1 MVDEYQD
8 TNEVQD
14 CIFQAI
20 SREGGNLFTVGDVK
34 QSIYRFRLADPTI
47 FLEKYRRYT
56 DAAKAADGQP
66 RRMVLS
72 RNFRSRQ
79 EVLTATNFVFGD
91 IMSQEMGEMD
101 YTADEQ
107 LYFGADYYAEAAD
120 RETEMHVISVEDT
133 PEEKFDRTE
142 AEARFTA
149 RRIRQLLD
157 EGFPIQGEGGVMRP
171 VRPEDIVILMRS
183 PRSRMKAFTAALA
196 REGIPCGGGERDDF
210 FGAIEDRK
218 SVV

>member
-1 MVDEYQD
+1 M
-8 TNEVQD
+8 
-14 CIFQAI
+14 
-20 SREGGNLFTVGDVK
+20 K

-47 FLEKYRRYT
+47 FLEKYRRYA

-149 RRIRQLLD
+149 RRIRQMLD

-171 VRPEDIVILMRS
+171 IAGGYRHSD
-183 PRSRMKAFTAALA
+183 ALA
-196 REGIPCGGGERDDF
+196 PVADEGVHRGAGAGGHPLRRR
-210 FGAIEDRK
+210 GAG
-218 SVV
+218 